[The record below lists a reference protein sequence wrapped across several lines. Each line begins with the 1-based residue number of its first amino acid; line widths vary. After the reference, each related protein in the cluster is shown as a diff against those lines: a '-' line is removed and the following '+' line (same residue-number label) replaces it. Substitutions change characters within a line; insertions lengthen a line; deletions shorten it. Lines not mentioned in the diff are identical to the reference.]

1 MTSLYEGAYSVLFE
15 LNGEWTFTRYGK
27 DSAVY
32 GALSGSGSTQ
42 TIDLHI
48 GEDVE
53 GVDAGV
59 TIPAQLTVNV
69 FKDTQADGVKGA
81 YEENFE
87 GISVTLIHI
96 ENGEDAESVTY
107 KTDEEGNVTFAGV
120 SPGEYAIGSSAAGPV
135 ARNEAGLRRKRQ
147 ITSNVPQTT
156 LSAGRSEPF
165 TLTMGQTGVKMY
177 IGAMLSGSI
186 SGVVYYD
193 DDADAK
199 LGANETYCRGAT
211 VELLSSAGEV
221 VASAQTAEDG
231 SYAFEGVA
239 PDAIACAL
247 RPKKRTAASPRRNAA
262 WPEAACSKATIRLPL
277 RAC

>member
-1 MTSLYEGAYSVLFE
+1 MDVYIDMA
-15 LNGEWTFTRYGK
+15 RIPPC
-27 DSAVY
+27 Y
-32 GALSGSGSTQ
+32 GALSGAGVRRRSS
-42 TIDLHI
+42 LHI

-120 SPGEYAIGSSAAGPV
+120 SPGEYAIAYQLLGQWRATRQVSAASG
-135 ARNEAGLRRKRQ
+135 Q

-165 TLTMGQTGVKMY
+165 TLTMGQTGVKIY

-239 PDAIACAL
+239 PGTLSRAL
-247 RPKKRTAASPRRNAA
+247 YGQRSGQRLLRDGTQHGQRRRAAKRRSDCRYARADRFRR
-262 WPEAACSKATIRLPL
+262 R
-277 RAC
+277 RAQ

>member
-1 MTSLYEGAYSVLFE
+1 MIDDGAEAVSGIRVVLLRAKDGHTEGVAETTTDAGGRYRFDDLYEGAYSVLFE
-15 LNGEWTFTRYGK
+15 LNGEWTFTRYGE

-107 KTDEEGNVTFAGV
+107 KTDEEGNVTFAASAPASMRLPISCRASGAQRGRFLPQAAR
-120 SPGEYAIGSSAAGPV
+120 SPVTCRRRRFPPA
-135 ARNEAGLRRKRQ
+135 EAG
-147 ITSNVPQTT
+147 
-156 LSAGRSEPF
+156 
-165 TLTMGQTGVKMY
+165 
-177 IGAMLSGSI
+177 
-186 SGVVYYD
+186 
-193 DDADAK
+193 
-199 LGANETYCRGAT
+199 C
-211 VELLSSAGEV
+211 
-221 VASAQTAEDG
+221 
-231 SYAFEGVA
+231 
-239 PDAIACAL
+239 
-247 RPKKRTAASPRRNAA
+247 
-262 WPEAACSKATIRLPL
+262 LP
-277 RAC
+277 

>member
-1 MTSLYEGAYSVLFE
+1 M
-15 LNGEWTFTRYGK
+15 
-27 DSAVY
+27 DVY
-32 GALSGSGSTQ
+32 
-42 TIDLHI
+42 TIWRGFRRLRRAFRQRKYADDRPHI

-120 SPGEYAIGSSAAGPV
+120 SPGEYAIAYQLPGQWRATRQVSAASG
-135 ARNEAGLRRKRQ
+135 Q

-156 LSAGRSEPF
+156 LSAGRSELF

-193 DDADAK
+193 DDAGCEAWRERDLLQGRDGRAAEQRGRSRR
-199 LGANETYCRGAT
+199 LGA
-211 VELLSSAGEV
+211 
-221 VASAQTAEDG
+221 DG
-231 SYAFEGVA
+231 G
-239 PDAIACAL
+239 
-247 RPKKRTAASPRRNAA
+247 RRQL
-262 WPEAACSKATIRLPL
+262 CF
-277 RAC
+277 

>member
-1 MTSLYEGAYSVLFE
+1 MTLCQSASISGAVRVDADGDGVIDDGAEAVSGIRVVLLRAKDGHTEGVAETTTDAGGRYRFDDLYEGAYSVLFE

-53 GVDAGV
+53 DVDAGV

-96 ENGEDAESVTY
+96 
-107 KTDEEGNVTFAGV
+107 
-120 SPGEYAIGSSAAGPV
+120 
-135 ARNEAGLRRKRQ
+135 
-147 ITSNVPQTT
+147 
-156 LSAGRSEPF
+156 
-165 TLTMGQTGVKMY
+165 
-177 IGAMLSGSI
+177 
-186 SGVVYYD
+186 
-193 DDADAK
+193 
-199 LGANETYCRGAT
+199 
-211 VELLSSAGEV
+211 
-221 VASAQTAEDG
+221 
-231 SYAFEGVA
+231 
-239 PDAIACAL
+239 
-247 RPKKRTAASPRRNAA
+247 
-262 WPEAACSKATIRLPL
+262 
-277 RAC
+277 